1 MKRLKN
7 VTLRSALLLLVCLL
21 ALGQTVYAAPQ
32 EAPAGE
38 ISLPV
43 DIRAEGFLPDEPEV
57 YTLVLEGEEGAPM
70 PAGSQGQRFQWQVT
84 GAQAMTFPPIA
95 CNGVGIYHYTIT
107 QVPGTNAYCTYDEI
121 KYQVLVTIT
130 YQEQG
135 EGLDVAIAIAP
146 EGSTDKTDAALFV
159 NSYERP
165 PVEIPQTGE
174 VENLSLIL
182 GLWVCSLLA
191 VALLWK
197 QRKTV

>member
-57 YTLVLEGEEGAPM
+57 YTLVLEGEECVPM
-70 PAGSQGQRFQWQVT
+70 PEGSEGQRYQFQVT
-84 GAQAMTFPPIA
+84 GAQTTAFPTIV
-95 CNGVGIYHYTIT
+95 CNTVGIYRYTIS
-107 QVPGTNAYCTYDEI
+107 QEPGENAYCTYDRV
-121 KYQVLVTIT
+121 KYEVVVTVT
-130 YQEQG
+130 YPAQG
-135 EGLDVAIAIAP
+135 DALDVAVAITP
-146 EGSTDKTDAALFV
+146 GSATLKSEAALFV

>member
-1 MKRLKN
+1 M
-7 VTLRSALLLLVCLL
+7 V
-21 ALGQTVYAAPQ
+21 LGQAVLAEPQ
-32 EAPAGE
+32 EALTGE
-38 ISLPV
+38 IILPV
-43 DIRAEGFLPDEPEV
+43 TIRAEGTLPDTPDV
-57 YTLVLEGEEGAPM
+57 YTLVLEGEEGVPM
-70 PAGSQGQRFQWQVT
+70 PEGSEDQRYQFQVT
-84 GAQAMTFPPIA
+84 GAQTTAFPTIV
-95 CNGVGIYHYTIT
+95 CNTVGIYRYTIS
-107 QVPGTNAYCTYDEI
+107 QEPGENAYCTYDEI

>member
-1 MKRLKN
+1 MKKTIKLGFTAIL
-7 VTLRSALLLLVCLL
+7 VLLWGMV
-21 ALGQTVYAAPQ
+21 LGQAVLAEPQ
-32 EAPAGE
+32 EALTGE
-38 ISLPV
+38 IILPV
-43 DIRAEGFLPDEPEV
+43 TIRAEGTLPDTPDV
-57 YTLVLEGEEGAPM
+57 YTLVLEGEEGVPM
-70 PAGSQGQRFQWQVT
+70 PEGSEGQRYQFQVT
-84 GAQAMTFPPIA
+84 GAQTTAFPTIV
-95 CNGVGIYHYTIT
+95 CNTVGIYRYTIS
-107 QVPGTNAYCTYDEI
+107 QEPGENAYCTYDET

-191 VALLWK
+191 VVLLWK

>member
-1 MKRLKN
+1 MKKTIKLGFFTAIL
-7 VTLRSALLLLVCLL
+7 VLLWGMV
-21 ALGQTVYAAPQ
+21 LGQAVLAEPQ
-32 EAPAGE
+32 EALTGE
-38 ISLPV
+38 IILPV
-43 DIRAEGFLPDEPEV
+43 TIRAEGTLPDTPDV
-57 YTLVLEGEEGAPM
+57 YTLVLEGEEGVPM
-70 PAGSQGQRFQWQVT
+70 PEGSEGQRYQLQVT
-84 GAQAMTFPPIA
+84 GAQTTAFPTIV
-95 CNGVGIYHYTIT
+95 CNTVGIYRYTIS
-107 QVPGTNAYCTYDEI
+107 QEPGENAYCTYDEI

-146 EGSTDKTDAALFV
+146 EGSTDKKDAALFV
-159 NSYERP
+159 NRYERP

-191 VALLWK
+191 LALVWK

>member
-1 MKRLKN
+1 MKKTIKLGFTAIL
-7 VTLRSALLLLVCLL
+7 VLLWGMV
-21 ALGQTVYAAPQ
+21 LGQAVLAEPQ
-32 EAPAGE
+32 EALTGE
-38 ISLPV
+38 IILPV
-43 DIRAEGFLPDEPEV
+43 TIRAEGTLPDTPDV
-57 YTLVLEGEEGAPM
+57 YTLVLEGEEGVPM
-70 PAGSQGQRFQWQVT
+70 PEGSEDQRYQFQVT
-84 GAQAMTFPPIA
+84 GAQTTAFPTIV
-95 CNGVGIYHYTIT
+95 CNTVGIYRYTIS
-107 QVPGTNAYCTYDEI
+107 QEPGENAYCTYDEI